1 MQLGWATRVA
11 SKLEPNPYGRDPVS
25 WASGRAGIHLWSKQR
40 EIMELLLEN
49 RRVAVRSAHGIGKSF
64 TAAVTTAWW
73 LDVHPPGEAMV
84 VSTAPSREQVH
95 SILWEEIRK
104 LHRENNL
111 RGVVQRADR
120 WLLEDGTL
128 IGMGRRPPDHAQ
140 SAFQGIHRKYV
151 LVVMDEAGGIPAW
164 LWEAVKTIT
173 TSPFCRV
180 LAIGNPDDNSSE
192 FARVSYR
199 DPTWKSI
206 KISAFDSP
214 NLTGEKVPEQLKH
227 NLVSREWVEDVRLSW
242 GEQNPLYI
250 AKVLGEFADS
260 EDGLIPLSWVTAA
273 QRRWDSWH
281 EAGAF
286 EQPGRRIIGC
296 DVARYGTD
304 QTAIL
309 TREAD
314 VIRDVERHVKED
326 TVQTAQRVR
335 AKLLHPKSQA
345 IVDVIGVGA
354 GVVDMLRHERASVV
368 AFNAAERTGRRDATG
383 TWKFPNK
390 RSAAWWNLREL
401 LDPSKQARMAIPRDD
416 ALVADLTTPGWT
428 IGTGNHI
435 IVESKDGIRKRIGRS
450 PDAGD
455 AACMAFWVPGGGG
468 GGSLDPETA
477 HQRQPSRRARGYSH
491 AGGGWGFGD

>member
-1 MQLGWATRVA
+1 MELGWATRVA
-11 SKLEPNPYGRDPVS
+11 SKLEPNRFGKDPVA
-25 WASGRAGIHLWSKQR
+25 WASQRANIHLWSKQQ
-40 EIMELLLEN
+40 EIMQLLLDN

-104 LHRENNL
+104 LHRNNGL
-111 RGVVQRADR
+111 RGVVQRSDR

-173 TSPFCRV
+173 TSPYCRV

-214 NLTGEKVPEQLKH
+214 NLTGEKVPEELKH
-227 NLVSREWVEDVRLSW
+227 NLVSREWVEDVKLSW
-242 GEQNPLYI
+242 GETNPLYI

-260 EDGLIPLSWVTAA
+260 EDGLIPLSWTTAA
-273 QRRWDSWH
+273 QRRWDMWQ
-281 EAGAF
+281 EAGGL
-286 EQPGRRIIGC
+286 ERPGRRIIGV
-296 DVARYGTD
+296 DVARYGVD
-304 QTAIL
+304 MTAL
-309 TREAD
+309 AVREGD
-314 VIRDVERHVKED
+314 VIRSVARHAKED
-326 TVQTAQRVR
+326 TVQTTQRVL
-335 AKLLHPKSQA
+335 AELAWPKSQA
-345 IVDVIGVGA
+345 VVDVIGVGA
-354 GVVDMLRHERASVV
+354 GVVDMLRHQRQNVL
-368 AFNAAERTGRRDATG
+368 AFNASEKTGRRDATG

-390 RSAAWWNLREL
+390 RSACWWNMREL
-401 LDPSKQARMAIPRDD
+401 LDPSKQATLALPHDD
-416 ALVADLTTPGWT
+416 NLIADLTTPGWT
-428 IGTGNHI
+428 IGTGNTI
-435 IVESKDGIRKRIGRS
+435 IVESKDAIRKRVGRS

-455 AACMAFWVPGGGG
+455 AAGMALWVPSSH
-468 GGSLDPETA
+468 GSAGNDPATA
-477 HQRQPSRRARGYSH
+477 HERKPSRRARSYANS
-491 AGGGWGFGD
+491 GGTWNFNV